1 MGWFRRLT
9 GVSLKSKSRTGSPA
23 PRDPADVDQAATPP
37 GPSSRPA
44 ALEAGASPQIP
55 GSPRA
60 SNPGAHRPGHR
71 RTRSREAFGGRDDG
85 IPVVP
90 PRSPGFDAARG
101 HQGFRDDPHARSP
114 RGPSSGPPSFG
125 RSSPS
130 PVGSVRG
137 GDEFVRPLGLSNLG
151 EHARISNGGG
161 GTHGGD
167 GDGTAGGGWGS
178 NTAGGWGSRPRH
190 RRLGSRGSVGADTTS
205 SGHSDDRTDTVRTG
219 FYLAPAPMK
228 PRRWTKGDCLGSGSF
243 GTVYL
248 GLNGETG
255 ELFAVKEVAMT
266 RRTGEGGEGGLN
278 PQPEE
283 DGIDASATEAVE
295 QLEQEVELLS
305 RLQHPNI
312 VRYVGI
318 SRESRALYIFLEY
331 VPGGSIASLLSR
343 FGAFEESVIS
353 VYTRQ
358 ILIGLDYLHSQR
370 CVHRDIKGGNILVEK
385 SGRIK
390 LADFGMAKSLVEQ
403 MADGG
408 SFKGSAYWM
417 APEVIR
423 QKGSGNHP
431 AADVWSVG
439 CTVIEMASGEHPW
452 GDCSGQVQAIFKIA
466 STKELPRVPEQLSPA
481 ASEFVLM
488 CLQRDPDARP
498 DSEALLLHPF
508 VVNAQVDVEVPALR
522 YEGYW
527 SDEFDEDDSRFG
539 GFDGGSEHG
548 APTSGPASSTGPSD
562 AAHSKA
568 AGGGFVTSGSSDN
581 SSSHRGERDE
591 RCDDDDLN
599 DDDKMD
605 RARLPSDSGAPAA
618 ESPPGAWTARG
629 ASGRGRHSR
638 RGSRTSLPDVSSRRS
653 PPPPL
658 PRVGDWRTEVEAM
671 RGAYGGDEEEGEGT
685 AGGGGGGGGGR
696 AAGEEVEFGA
706 SARSMRVRG
715 LLDLP
720 PLPAMG
726 APKPPTLATLT
737 RTKE

>member
-1 MGWFRRLT
+1 M
-9 GVSLKSKSRTGSPA
+9 SLKSKSRTGSPA

-60 SNPGAHRPGHR
+60 SSPGAHRPGHR

-130 PVGSVRG
+130 PGGTVRG
-137 GDEFVRPLGLSNLG
+137 GDQFVRSASLTSASTRGS
-151 EHARISNGGG
+151 RGGG
-161 GTHGGD
+161 AHGG
-167 GDGTAGGGWGS
+167 TATAAAASGGGQAAAQAIGKPRQRRRRHDELGPPDDRADTVRS
-178 NTAGGWGSRPRH
+178 SFTSRPR
-190 RRLGSRGSVGADTTS
+190 
-205 SGHSDDRTDTVRTG
+205 
-219 FYLAPAPMK
+219 PK

-255 ELFAVKEVAMT
+255 ELFAGKEVAMT
-266 RRTGEGGEGGLN
+266 KRTGEGGEARH
-278 PQPEE
+278 EE
-283 DGIDASATEAVE
+283 GGIDASAAEAVE

-408 SFKGSAYWM
+408 SFNGSANWM

-498 DSEALLLHPF
+498 DSETLLLHPF

-548 APTSGPASSTGPSD
+548 APTSGPASSIGPSST
-562 AAHSKA
+562 AHSRGGSRVA
-568 AGGGFVTSGSSDN
+568 PPTTARATAGSAMRDTRRRWVRRHSRRR
-581 SSSHRGERDE
+581 RGRD
-591 RCDDDDLN
+591 RPAGL
-599 DDDKMD
+599 
-605 RARLPSDSGAPAA
+605 GAPAA

-629 ASGRGRHSR
+629 ASAAGGHRAAGLGRRCRTRRAARRRRRRR
-638 RGSRTSLPDVSSRRS
+638 RGWATGGRR
-653 PPPPL
+653 
-658 PRVGDWRTEVEAM
+658 WRRA
-671 RGAYGGDEEEGEGT
+671 GAYGGDEEEGEGRR
-685 AGGGGGGGGGR
+685 AAAAAAAAASRRGDGGG
-696 AAGEEVEFGA
+696 
-706 SARSMRVRG
+706 SRVRG
-715 LLDLP
+715 ERAVDARGFR
-720 PLPAMG
+720 PA
-726 APKPPTLATLT
+726 ARARARRAVDAATLSGRRRGDVESNRQSG
-737 RTKE
+737 RT

>member
-1 MGWFRRLT
+1 M
-9 GVSLKSKSRTGSPA
+9 SLKSKSRTGSPA
-23 PRDPADVDQAATPP
+23 PRDPADGDHAATAP
-37 GPSSRPA
+37 GPSSRAA

-114 RGPSSGPPSFG
+114 RAPSSGPPSFG

-130 PVGSVRG
+130 PGGSTRG

-151 EHARISNGGG
+151 EHARISGGG

-167 GDGTAGGGWGS
+167 GGGGGG
-178 NTAGGWGSRPRH
+178 GGWGSRPRH

-205 SGHSDDRTDTVRTG
+205 SGHSDDRADTVRSG

-266 RRTGEGGEGGLN
+266 KRTPLEGGEAHTGSEGI
-278 PQPEE
+278 
-283 DGIDASATEAVE
+283 DGMDASAAEAVE

-403 MADGG
+403 VADGG

-466 STKELPRVPEQLSPA
+466 STRELPRVPEQLSPA

-498 DSEALLLHPF
+498 DSEALLVHPF

-548 APTSGPASSTGPSD
+548 APTSGPASSTGPSST
-562 AAHSKA
+562 AHSR
-568 AGGGFVTSGSSDN
+568 GGGFVTTSSDN
-581 SSSHRGERDE
+581 SSSHRGEHDE
-591 RCDDDDLN
+591 RYDEERYDGERFDGERYHDDDDRGGG
-599 DDDKMD
+599 DG
-605 RARLPSDSGAPAA
+605 ARLPSDSGAPIG
-618 ESPPGAWTARG
+618 GAWTARG
-629 ASGRGRHSR
+629 ASGAERHSR
-638 RGSRTSLPDVSSRRS
+638 RGSGMSLPDVSYA
-653 PPPPL
+653 PP

-685 AGGGGGGGGGR
+685 AGLLGG
-696 AAGEEVEFGA
+696 ATAGEEVEFGA

-715 LLDLP
+715 LLDPP

-726 APKPPTLATLT
+726 APKPPTLATLK
-737 RTKE
+737 KEQADWTGRVE

>member
-1 MGWFRRLT
+1 M
-9 GVSLKSKSRTGSPA
+9 SLKSKSRTGSPA

-60 SNPGAHRPGHR
+60 SSPGAHRPGHR

-130 PVGSVRG
+130 PGGSVRG

-151 EHARISNGGG
+151 EHARISGGG
-161 GTHGGD
+161 GAHGAHGD
-167 GDGTAGGGWGS
+167 GGGGV
-178 NTAGGWGSRPRH
+178 GWGSRPRH

-205 SGHSDDRTDTVRTG
+205 SGHSDDRADTVRSG

-266 RRTGEGGEGGLN
+266 KRTGEGGEARH
-278 PQPEE
+278 EE
-283 DGIDASATEAVE
+283 GGIDASAAEAVE

-498 DSEALLLHPF
+498 DSETLLLHPF

-548 APTSGPASSTGPSD
+548 APTSGPASSIGPSST
-562 AAHSKA
+562 AHSR
-568 AGGGFVTSGSSDN
+568 GGEFPTSGSSDN

-591 RCDDDDLN
+591 RHDDDDGC
-599 DDDKMD
+599 DD
-605 RARLPSDSGAPAA
+605 
-618 ESPPGAWTARG
+618 
-629 ASGRGRHSR
+629 
-638 RGSRTSLPDVSSRRS
+638 
-653 PPPPL
+653 
-658 PRVGDWRTEVEAM
+658 
-671 RGAYGGDEEEGEGT
+671 T
-685 AGGGGGGGGGR
+685 AGGGVRDPAARAPRLRQGPRRPEGVLEAPDGGLVHALR
-696 AAGEEVEFGA
+696 LLLVELQDE
-706 SARSMRVRG
+706 RVRG
-715 LLDLP
+715 RAQGDEDP
-720 PLPAMG
+720 
-726 APKPPTLATLT
+726 
-737 RTKE
+737 

>member
-1 MGWFRRLT
+1 MADRPRRP
-9 GVSLKSKSRTGSPA
+9 GDRCA
-23 PRDPADVDQAATPP
+23 AAT
-37 GPSSRPA
+37 SSSVRSASLTSASTRGSRA
-44 ALEAGASPQIP
+44 A
-55 GSPRA
+55 
-60 SNPGAHRPGHR
+60 
-71 RTRSREAFGGRDDG
+71 
-85 IPVVP
+85 
-90 PRSPGFDAARG
+90 AARG
-101 HQGFRDDPHARSP
+101 DGAARLAAAA
-114 RGPSSGPPSFG
+114 G
-125 RSSPS
+125 RSGWRRS
-130 PVGSVRG
+130 R
-137 GDEFVRPLGLSNLG
+137 
-151 EHARISNGGG
+151 SNGTGG
-161 GTHGGD
+161 L
-167 GDGTAGGGWGS
+167 GS
-178 NTAGGWGSRPRH
+178 GRH
-190 RRLGSRGSVGADTTS
+190 RRLGSRGSGADTTS
-205 SGHSDDRTDTVRTG
+205 SGHSDDRADTVRSG

-266 RRTGEGGEGGLN
+266 KRTGEGGEARH
-278 PQPEE
+278 EE
-283 DGIDASATEAVE
+283 GGIDASAAEAVE

-498 DSEALLLHPF
+498 DSETLLLHPF

-548 APTSGPASSTGPSD
+548 APTSGPASSITVGFD
-562 AAHSKA
+562 GTLAR
-568 AGGGFVTSGSSDN
+568 GGVPFTSGSSDN

-591 RCDDDDLN
+591 RHDDDDGC
-599 DDDKMD
+599 DDTAGGGGDGF
-605 RARLPSDSGAPAA
+605 PSDSGAPAA
-618 ESPPGAWTARG
+618 ESSPGAWTARERAARG
-629 ASGRGRHSR
+629 LSLAAGRS
-638 RGSRTSLPDVSSRRS
+638 TSLPDVSSRRS
-653 PPPPL
+653 PPPPP

-696 AAGEEVEFGA
+696 
-706 SARSMRVRG
+706 RSGGDGGGSRVRG
-715 LLDLP
+715 ERAVDASAGFAR
-720 PLPAMG
+720 PAAAARDG
-726 APKPPTLATLT
+726 RAEAVDARDAQADEGVGRRGIQPSIGSNVNQCSSA
-737 RTKE
+737 RN

>member
-1 MGWFRRLT
+1 M
-9 GVSLKSKSRTGSPA
+9 SLKSKSRTGSPA
-23 PRDPADVDQAATPP
+23 QRDPADVDQAATPP

-114 RGPSSGPPSFG
+114 RAPSSGPPSFG

-130 PVGSVRG
+130 PGGSVLG

-151 EHARISNGGG
+151 EHARISGGG

-167 GDGTAGGGWGS
+167 GDGGG
-178 NTAGGWGSRPRH
+178 GGWGSRPRH

-205 SGHSDDRTDTVRTG
+205 SGHSDDRADTVRSG

-266 RRTGEGGEGGLN
+266 KRTGEGGEARH
-278 PQPEE
+278 EE
-283 DGIDASATEAVE
+283 GGIDASAAEAVE

-403 MADGG
+403 VADGG

-498 DSEALLLHPF
+498 DSETLLLHPF

-548 APTSGPASSTGPSD
+548 APTSGPASSIGPS
-562 AAHSKA
+562 
-568 AGGGFVTSGSSDN
+568 GGEFFASGSSDDT
-581 SSSHRGERDE
+581 SCHRGELGFRVRVRVGERDE
-591 RCDDDDLN
+591 RRGDDLYWKGN
-599 DDDKMD
+599 DDTAGSIDD
-605 RARLPSDSGAPAA
+605 GARLASGSGAPAA
-618 ESPPGAWTARG
+618 GSPPGAWTARG
-629 ASGRGRHSR
+629 ASGGAGGHSR
-638 RGSRTSLPDVSSRRS
+638 RGSRTSPPDLSSR
-653 PPPPL
+653 
-658 PRVGDWRTEVEAM
+658 RVGDWRTEVEAM

-685 AGGGGGGGGGR
+685 AGGVGGVGVGG
-696 AAGEEVEFGA
+696 AAMGEEVEFGA

-726 APKPPTLATLT
+726 APKPSTLATLKQ
-737 RTKE
+737 RKE

>member
-1 MGWFRRLT
+1 M
-9 GVSLKSKSRTGSPA
+9 
-23 PRDPADVDQAATPP
+23 AD
-37 GPSSRPA
+37 RP
-44 ALEAGASPQIP
+44 
-55 GSPRA
+55 
-60 SNPGAHRPGHR
+60 HRPGDR
-71 RTRSREAFGGRDDG
+71 CAAATSSSVRSASLTSASTRRSRAA
-85 IPVVP
+85 
-90 PRSPGFDAARG
+90 AARTAATATAAAASG
-101 HQGFRDDPHARSP
+101 GGPG
-114 RGPSSGPPSFG
+114 RGT
-125 RSSPS
+125 
-130 PVGSVRG
+130 
-137 GDEFVRPLGLSNLG
+137 
-151 EHARISNGGG
+151 GGG
-161 GTHGGD
+161 GGG
-167 GDGTAGGGWGS
+167 
-178 NTAGGWGSRPRH
+178 P
-190 RRLGSRGSVGADTTS
+190 SRGSVGADTTS
-205 SGHSDDRTDTVRTG
+205 SGHSDDRADTVRSG

-266 RRTGEGGEGGLN
+266 KRTGEGGEARH
-278 PQPEE
+278 EE
-283 DGIDASATEAVE
+283 GGIDASAAEAVE

-498 DSEALLLHPF
+498 DSETLLLHPF

-548 APTSGPASSTGPSD
+548 APTSGPASSIGPSST
-562 AAHSKA
+562 AHSRGGEFSRVAPPTTARATAGIATRDATTTTTTSATTQPAA
-568 AGGGFVTSGSSDN
+568 AGTGLGFRRTRAPRRRSLLPGRGR
-581 SSSHRGERDE
+581 RGERAVRGGTRAAGLGR
-591 RCDDDDLN
+591 RCRTSR
-599 DDDKMD
+599 
-605 RARLPSDSGAPAA
+605 RA
-618 ESPPGAWTARG
+618 ARRRRRRRG
-629 ASGRGRHSR
+629 WATGGRRWRRCGGRVRRGR
-638 RGSRTSLPDVSSRRS
+638 
-653 PPPPL
+653 
-658 PRVGDWRTEVEAM
+658 
-671 RGAYGGDEEEGEGT
+671 
-685 AGGGGGGGGGR
+685 GGGR
-696 AAGEEVEFGA
+696 GNGGRRRRRRRRRRQRGDGGG
-706 SARSMRVRG
+706 SRVRG
-715 LLDLP
+715 ERAVDASAGFAR
-720 PLPAMG
+720 PAAAARDG
-726 APKPPTLATLT
+726 RAEAVDARDAQADEGVGRRGIQPSIGSNVNQCSSA
-737 RTKE
+737 RN